1 MNSNLIYNVCKRT
14 IQRGNAPVDM
24 AERLK
29 VFYNK
34 NKLTAAQYNELYD
47 LL

>member
-1 MNSNLIYNVCKRT
+1 MNIIYNVCKKT
-14 IQRGNAPVDM
+14 ILGGNAPADM
-24 AERLK
+24 AERIRM
-29 VFYNK
+29 FYEK